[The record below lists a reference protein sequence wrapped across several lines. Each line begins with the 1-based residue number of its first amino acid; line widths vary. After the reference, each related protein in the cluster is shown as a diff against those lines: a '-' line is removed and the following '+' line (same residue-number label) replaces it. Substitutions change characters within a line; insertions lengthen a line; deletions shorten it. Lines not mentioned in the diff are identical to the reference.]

1 MGVPVTFIAKYNP
14 GQFKILGITTGS
26 DAFEASPTKKY
37 INPVRMT
44 GTHKGGSS
52 TNTSATILL
61 SEPPEDGAYYTA
73 DNVDGFLKVL
83 YKRILIQKNK
93 P

>member
-1 MGVPVTFIAKYNP
+1 
-14 GQFKILGITTGS
+14 
-26 DAFEASPTKKY
+26 
-37 INPVRMT
+37 MT

-52 TNTSATILL
+52 TNTSAVLLL
-61 SEPPEDGAYYTA
+61 SEPPADGAYYTA